1 MFMLNCFTSIP
12 INRQIHIS
20 YLCFIKCFHP
30 KSSRVLEP
38 CGLSKPGRR
47 LRLRLKAWGNTKDT
61 DDGDDNMV
69 TMTLSRPG
77 VLKLDTIDILM
88 QAILYCGGLS
98 WVGWDV

>member
-1 MFMLNCFTSIP
+1 M
-12 INRQIHIS
+12 
-20 YLCFIKCFHP
+20 
-30 KSSRVLEP
+30 
-38 CGLSKPGRR
+38 
-47 LRLRLKAWGNTKDT
+47 RLKAWGNTKDT

-98 WVGWDV
+98 WVVWDV